1 MRYLFLLFIVLPI
14 IELSLLIRVGSAIG
28 VLPTVALVVGTAI
41 AGIYLLRQQGVHT
54 LFRINQRLAAGEVPA
69 REMLEG
75 VILAAGGVFLLA
87 PGIITDT
94 LGLLCILPA
103 TRALLIQFLA
113 KRVRVGAFG
122 QPQGPFD
129 YGPGPTGPT
138 HRPGQPPL
146 QPGQS
151 DRRPEIIEGEYRRDD
166 D

>member
-1 MRYLFLLFIVLPI
+1 
-14 IELSLLIRVGSAIG
+14 
-28 VLPTVALVVGTAI
+28 
-41 AGIYLLRQQGVHT
+41 
-54 LFRINQRLAAGEVPA
+54 
-69 REMLEG
+69 MLEG

-94 LGLLCILPA
+94 LGLLCILPV

-113 KRVRVGAFG
+113 KRVRVSPFG
-122 QPQGPFD
+122 QPQGPFAQRPD
-129 YGPGPTGPT
+129 PTGPT